1 MHLNDALLVCEFLLH
16 ILITERDPSDESMPL
31 LFPHESHRPQFLV
44 LLHLFLLLLCQ
55 SLLLLLVLE
64 HLAEI
69 EEFGIGSCDLPCAII
84 DGAWLA
90 KLAIFWTL
98 LLATLSIYLLIVV
111 CLLLL

>member
-98 LLATLSIYLLIVV
+98 LLATLGIDLLVV
-111 CLLLL
+111 FIL